1 MANLISNPKFETNTT
16 GWNQI
21 AGATRVSGT
30 TPPGTTPI
38 GSTTSLRIP
47 IAQFSTI
54 STQFTINIPPADI
67 YVRYYIQREDDD
79 PTSLTVRIKDISNT
93 IWYTFSHNVN
103 NTSTTW
109 LQVTGSFNATASGTY
124 TLEIEPTGITGA
136 SVLYVTDFYV
146 GTSSN
151 YCFNKGTEI
160 LCLKNN
166 IEQYIPIETIN
177 KETDLIKTY
186 RHGYKKVEGVYHSLF
201 KNNINDYKNSMYIM
215 KKQENMTKDLI
226 VTGGHSILVDNY
238 KTDELRR
245 KHKKT
250 FGSKLDPIDDKQLL
264 LAGFSDS
271 FVQIKGDDIYDIYH
285 IVLEDEDG
293 KSKRYGIWANG
304 VLTESA
310 YKNIL

>member
-1 MANLISNPKFETNTT
+1 MTNLINNSNFSGSFSTWTGLSATDQVSGISPNENGVTTAFKITNTT
-16 GWNQI
+16 TANVYQDVTTSATTYYVRFYIKYLGTDIGASDPVTIRLDRDPNGSIDNQFNLLYTASI
-21 AGATRVSGT
+21 GSDWIRVTQTFTGTAGGTYRFKISQAITGT
-30 TPPGTTPI
+30 TDYYHLT
-38 GSTTSLRIP
+38 
-47 IAQFSTI
+47 
-54 STQFTINIPPADI
+54 DI
-67 YVRYYIQREDDD
+67 YI
-79 PTSLTVRIKDISNT
+79 
-93 IWYTFSHNVN
+93 
-103 NTSTTW
+103 
-109 LQVTGSFNATASGTY
+109 
-124 TLEIEPTGITGA
+124 
-136 SVLYVTDFYV
+136 
-146 GTSSN
+146 GTSSS

-166 IEQYIPIETIN
+166 TEQYIPIETIN

-201 KNNINDYKNSMYIM
+201 KNNPNSYKNSMYIM

-238 KTDELRR
+238 KNDEIRR

-271 FVQIKGDDIYDIYH
+271 FTQIKGDDIYDIYH
-285 IVLEDEDG
+285 IVLEGEDG
-293 KSKRYGIWANG
+293 VSKRYGIWANG